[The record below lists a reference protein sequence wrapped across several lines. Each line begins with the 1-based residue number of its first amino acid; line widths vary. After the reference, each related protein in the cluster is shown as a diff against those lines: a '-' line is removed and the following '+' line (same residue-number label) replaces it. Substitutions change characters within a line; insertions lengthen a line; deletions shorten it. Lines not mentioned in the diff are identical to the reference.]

1 MARLTFLTAP
11 VLAGLAL
18 LPSGVLHAQNAADGA
33 VADVL
38 TRQIQRG
45 DLVSERDF
53 ASEEVTAAQARGSL
67 SAQQAAGME
76 ARRTLRAGLPV
87 RASDLAEPRLVK
99 RGEAVKINLREGA
112 LTITA
117 MGRALGDAALGEQV
131 RVFSEA
137 TNQTLQGVV
146 EGAGNVRVLAP

>member
-1 MARLTFLTAP
+1 MARRFLLTAP
-11 VLAGLAL
+11 LLAGLAL
-18 LPSGVLHAQNAADGA
+18 LPCGALHAQSAGDGA

-38 TRQIQRG
+38 TRPIQRG
-45 DLVSERDF
+45 DLLSERDF
-53 ASEEVTAAQARGSL
+53 APEEVTAALARGSL

-76 ARRTLRAGLPV
+76 ARRTLRAGQPV

-99 RGEAVKINLREGA
+99 RGETVKISVREGA

-146 EGAGNVRVLAP
+146 EDAGTVRVLAP

>member
-1 MARLTFLTAP
+1 MARRFFLTAP
-11 VLAGLAL
+11 LLAGLAL
-18 LPSGVLHAQNAADGA
+18 LPCGALHAQSTGDGV

-38 TRQIQRG
+38 TRPIQRG
-45 DLVSERDF
+45 DLLSERDF
-53 ASEEVTAAQARGSL
+53 APEEVTAAQARGSL
-67 SAQQAAGME
+67 AAQQAAGME
-76 ARRTLRAGLPV
+76 ARRTLRAGMPV

-99 RGEAVKINLREGA
+99 RGETVKISVREGA

-117 MGRALGDAALGEQV
+117 MGRALADAALGEQV

-146 EGAGNVRVLAP
+146 EGAGTVRVLAP

>member
-1 MARLTFLTAP
+1 MARRFLLSSP
-11 VLAGLAL
+11 LLAWLAL
-18 LPSGVLHAQNAADGA
+18 LPCATLHAQSTSDGV

-45 DLVSERDF
+45 ELVSERDF
-53 ASEEVTAAQARGSL
+53 APEEITAAQARGSIP
-67 SAQQAAGME
+67 AEQAAGME

-99 RGEAVKINLREGA
+99 RGEAVKISLREGA
-112 LTITA
+112 LTITVL
-117 MGRALGDAALGEQV
+117 GRALGDAALGEQV

-146 EGAGNVRVLAP
+146 EDAGVVRVLAP